1 MQADISFEGGSLLM
15 TVEFEFK
22 SPRFRITSRFSHAVS
37 VLALAACWTGTARAD
52 EAAEVATTADADVD
66 PASTIVVTGT
76 SSIDAARKQLEA
88 IPGGGS
94 IVDQTEVEKGRVLTN
109 QDVLAFQ
116 PGVFAQSAGG
126 ADGLKISIRGS
137 AVNRGTN
144 FFRTGIL
151 FQFDGLPVTG
161 PGGTP
166 YELFEPLG
174 LKYTEVLRG
183 ANGFD
188 QGSSYL
194 GGAINYVTKTGRDD
208 ARLLEARAEG
218 GSYGYQKGQL
228 ASGGQF
234 GNIDYYVSATYSHR
248 EGYQQQSEGR
258 SFGVLGNIGIQLT
271 PDIETRFYI
280 RYRETKNDTPGSLTR
295 DEISNDPRTA
305 EPANVARDAKR
316 IQPGS
321 WWIANKTTFTL
332 ADDSN
337 LSVGFVYHDYPIDI
351 RTQNIAKWGYT
362 TLSGVVDY
370 TRTDTLFGRDS
381 VTRIG
386 LLTSDNIEAWQ
397 KTFNRYTID
406 PATGSPHVSR
416 TVAGTLL
423 RTAHYDGADRN
434 LHINNTSEPLRGLKL
449 TLGGAL
455 LNIYRATHVVYP
467 ATYETAV
474 GSGVFL
480 PTEPYSRNSWDYTVR
495 TGLQYAV
502 TPDIQFY
509 GNVSRSVEPA
519 NDWSHLSTAAG
530 TFISGPAITQPVRGL
545 ALKDQTAWTG
555 EIGARGTSP
564 IFGNWEI
571 SAYRAW
577 VKNELLSVVIQQTPT
592 LITAESNA
600 SPTIHQGIEAGFET
614 TLWRAAHDPGTNIA
628 TRHAY
633 TYSDFHFRDDAQWD
647 ENTLPSLPPHF
658 YQGEVSFNHSSGFY
672 VSGDVQASS
681 AYYVD
686 YANSFKTRSYVIFGG
701 TLGYAPKDTD
711 WSAFLDFRNIG
722 DKGYVAAVSPVYNAA
737 GLDGRRSNPGDGFS
751 IIGGISVKLG
761 R

>member
-1 MQADISFEGGSLLM
+1 MSL
-15 TVEFEFK
+15 EFESSYKPKAVLTVF
-22 SPRFRITSRFSHAVS
+22 HATS
-37 VLALAACWTGTARAD
+37 VLALAACWAAPAYAGQPGDAAIPSAEAD
-52 EAAEVATTADADVD
+52 AEAAG
-66 PASTIVVTGT
+66 TIIVTGT
-76 SSIDAARKQLEA
+76 SVIETARKQIQE
-88 IPGGGS
+88 IPGGAG
-94 IVDQTEVEKGRVLTN
+94 IVDQADVEKGRVLTN

-116 PGVFAQSAGG
+116 PGVYAQSAGG

-194 GGAINYVTKTGRDD
+194 GGAINYVTRTGRDD
-208 ARLLEARAEG
+208 ARLLEARLEG
-218 GSYGYQKGQL
+218 GSYGYLKGQV

-234 GNIDYYVSATYSHR
+234 GKFDYYVSGTYSR
-248 EGYQQQSEGR
+248 RNGYQTQSAGR
-258 SFGVLGNIGIQLT
+258 SFGVLGNLGIQLT
-271 PDIETRFYI
+271 PNIETRFYV
-280 RYRETKNDTPGSLTR
+280 RYRETTNETPGSLTR
-295 DEISNDPRTA
+295 DEISNNPRTA
-305 EPANVARDAKR
+305 DPLNVARDAKR

-332 ADDSN
+332 GDESQ

-386 LLTSDNIEAWQ
+386 LLTADNTRGWQ
-397 KTFNRYTID
+397 KVYNRYTID
-406 PATGSPHVSR
+406 PGTTKPHVSGLP
-416 TVAGTLL
+416 AGALL
-423 RTAHYDGADRN
+423 RTSTYDGADRN
-434 LHINNTSEPLRGLKL
+434 LHINNTSEPLSGLKL
-449 TLGGAL
+449 TLGAAL
-455 LNIYRATHVVYP
+455 LNIYRATKVTYP
-467 ATYETAV
+467 ASYETV
-474 GSGVFL
+474 KGSGIFL
-480 PTEPYSRNSWDYTVR
+480 PTEPYSRSSWDYTVR

-502 TPDIQFY
+502 TPEVQVY
-509 GNVSRSVEPA
+509 GNFSRSVEPA

-530 TFISGPAITQPVRGL
+530 TFVSGPAVTQAVRGL

-555 EIGARGTSP
+555 EIGARGNSP
-564 IFGNWEI
+564 ILGHWEI

-600 SPTIHQGIEAGFET
+600 TPTIHQGIEAGFET
-614 TLWRAAHDPGTNIA
+614 TLWHAPNDAGTNIT

-633 TYSDFHFRDDAQWD
+633 TYSDFHFRKDAQWD
-647 ENTLPSLPPHF
+647 QNTLPSLPPHF
-658 YQGEVSFNHSSGFY
+658 YQGELTFNHKSGFY
-672 VSGDVQASS
+672 ASVDVQASS

-686 YANSFKTRSYVIFGG
+686 YANSFKTRAYAIFGG
-701 TLGYAPKDTD
+701 TLGYSPSDSD
-711 WSAFLDFRNIG
+711 WSAFVDFRNIG
-722 DKGYVAAVSPVYNAA
+722 DKGYVAAVSPVFNAA